1 MSYDEL
7 MAEYQKTQ
15 IEYQKLKKENNNLK
29 IKVENQELQINTLK
43 RYVFGSKREYTP
55 KEENLVEGVQ
65 ISLFG
70 ESDDKELNQQI
81 ENEIEKITVHKKKNS
96 KKVQAGIKKSSLK
109 DVEIIIEEYKL
120 EEDKEKC
127 PVCYGNLKQVGKEVI
142 RQEIEFIPAKFKIKS
157 YVRYTYKCEKCG
169 TNDSKKE
176 TPTFVK
182 TKLPNPLLNHS
193 FVSPSLAT
201 EVIYQKYYM
210 GVPLYRQEKVWD
222 DRGLVLPR
230 SMMSNWCI
238 KLTDYYFTDLY
249 KLMLKKIK
257 SNSEV
262 IHCDETTMQCNKE
275 VGRKAT
281 SNSYMWVLSSG
292 ELEKEKGVIFSYNSS
307 RSAEIAKNLLN
318 DYKGILITDGYS
330 SYNNIE
336 NVKHA
341 ECWAHCRRKF
351 YESIPLDSNKKMDTS
366 CDGYKGVK
374 FCDKLFEIEN
384 EIADLSVDEKLRVRS
399 EKSKPILENF
409 FDWVNLVMS
418 EKVVVNNK
426 LKTALGYA
434 LNQKKELSEFLND
447 GRIPLTNSLAER
459 AIRPFAVHRKNWL
472 FADSVEGANANAV
485 LYSLIESAK
494 LNKLNVNKYINYL
507 LEQIPQLDN
516 PTNET
521 ILEKFLPWSKELPDD
536 VLNFEGSYKEL
547 ILDDVTV

>member
-1 MSYDEL
+1 
-7 MAEYQKTQ
+7 
-15 IEYQKLKKENNNLK
+15 
-29 IKVENQELQINTLK
+29 
-43 RYVFGSKREYTP
+43 
-55 KEENLVEGVQ
+55 
-65 ISLFG
+65 
-70 ESDDKELNQQI
+70 
-81 ENEIEKITVHKKKNS
+81 
-96 KKVQAGIKKSSLK
+96 
-109 DVEIIIEEYKL
+109 
-120 EEDKEKC
+120 
-127 PVCYGNLKQVGKEVI
+127 
-142 RQEIEFIPAKFKIKS
+142 
-157 YVRYTYKCEKCG
+157 
-169 TNDSKKE
+169 
-176 TPTFVK
+176 
-182 TKLPNPLLNHS
+182 
-193 FVSPSLAT
+193 
-201 EVIYQKYYM
+201 
-210 GVPLYRQEKVWD
+210 
-222 DRGLVLPR
+222 
-230 SMMSNWCI
+230 
-238 KLTDYYFTDLY
+238 
-249 KLMLKKIK
+249 
-257 SNSEV
+257 
-262 IHCDETTMQCNKE
+262 
-275 VGRKAT
+275 
-281 SNSYMWVLSSG
+281 
-292 ELEKEKGVIFSYNSS
+292 
-307 RSAEIAKNLLN
+307 
-318 DYKGILITDGYS
+318 
-330 SYNNIE
+330 
-336 NVKHA
+336 
-341 ECWAHCRRKF
+341 
-351 YESIPLDSNKKMDTS
+351 MDTS

>member
-7 MAEYQKTQ
+7 MA
-15 IEYQKLKKENNNLK
+15 EYQKLKKENNNLK

-336 NVKHA
+336 NVRHA

>member
-7 MAEYQKTQ
+7 MA
-15 IEYQKLKKENNNLK
+15 EYQKLKKENNNLK

-43 RYVFGSKREYTP
+43 RYVFGSKRECTP

-65 ISLFG
+65 SSLFG
-70 ESDDKELNQQI
+70 ESDDKELNQQM
-81 ENEIEKITVHKKKNS
+81 EKEIEKITVHKKKNS

-109 DVEIIIEEYKL
+109 DVEIIREEYKL
-120 EEDKEKC
+120 EEEKEKC
-127 PVCYGNLKQVGKEVI
+127 PVCAGNLKQVGKEVV

-169 TNDSKKE
+169 TDDNKKE

-210 GVPLYRQEKVWD
+210 GVPLYRQEKIWD

-249 KLMLKKIK
+249 KLMLRKIK
-257 SNSEV
+257 SNSQV
-262 IHCDETTMQCNKE
+262 LHCDETTMQCNKE

-307 RSAEIAKNLLN
+307 RSAEIAKKLLN
-318 DYKGILITDGYS
+318 DYKGILVTDGYS

-384 EIADLSVDEKLRVRS
+384 EIDDLSVDEKLKVRS
-399 EKSKPILENF
+399 EKSKPILDDF
-409 FDWVNLVMS
+409 FDWVSLVMS

-472 FADSVEGANANAV
+472 FADSIEGANANAV

-494 LNKLNVNKYINYL
+494 LNKLNVNKYIRYL

-516 PTNET
+516 SSDEK
-521 ILEKFLPWSKELPDD
+521 ILDKFLPWSKELPDD
-536 VLNFEGSYKEL
+536 ILNFQGSYKEL
-547 ILDDVTV
+547 NLDDVTA

>member
-292 ELEKEKGVIFSYNSS
+292 ELEKEKGVIFRYNSS